1 MRLGLTVLLFG
12 LASACATAPTRTHF
26 HTDAKA
32 EVPGTLG
39 MLGVAYL
46 IDLEKDDW
54 NDMRSCLGEKRAPT
68 DEERVAFEALEED
81 GDVCDHTTILPI
93 DRWVSGMNWEPARPI
108 SDVGLMAMLGM
119 PFAFAA
125 VDALANQESA
135 ERFGVDAL
143 VASESIAATLL
154 AGTILK
160 VAARRPRP
168 LTYNDTFGKSARFA
182 GDARLSFPSNH
193 SSVAFAAAS
202 VTSVMVLERY
212 GLSTGSAA
220 AVTGAYLGAATIGTL
235 RMLGGKHFLTDVLV
249 GAAIGTFFGLMV
261 PIVHLESAPALLD
274 EDVAVSSPGRDRVY
288 VPVVSLGGGW

>member
-1 MRLGLTVLLFG
+1 MRRALPLLLGLAT
-12 LASACATAPTRTHF
+12 ACASAPTRTHF
-26 HTDAKA
+26 HSDARA

-46 IDLEKDDW
+46 IDREKEDW
-54 NDMRSCLGEKRAPT
+54 NDMRSCLGETRGPT
-68 DEERVAFEALEED
+68 DEERIAFEALDDD

-108 SDVGLMAMLGM
+108 SDFGVLAMLGM

-125 VDALANQESA
+125 VDALANEESA

-168 LTYNDTFGKSARFA
+168 LTYNNTFDKRVRFA

-220 AVTGAYLGAATIGTL
+220 AVTGAYLGAATVGTL

-261 PIVHLESAPALLD
+261 PIVHLESAPKQVLR
-274 EDVAVSSPGRDRVY
+274 ETAVSSFGGDRVY